1 MRSRLMRYPP
11 NPAVWVRTNAGLIV
25 KGNDTLLIQCLSPPI
40 NSTGDL
46 IIGEGGRGLR
56 LTLRRTNIP
65 TKEK

>member
-1 MRSRLMRYPP
+1 MRYPP
-11 NPAVWVRTNAGLIV
+11 NPAAWVRTNEGLIV
-25 KGNDTLLIQCLSPPI
+25 KGIDTLLSQWLSPPI

-46 IIGEGGRGLR
+46 MMGEGGRGLR